1 MDMSENISLLVLCAL
16 IGACL
21 GSFANVAALRTLR
34 GEDWVKQ
41 PSACFACGEK
51 LGFFDNLPI
60 FGYFRHGGVSGCC
73 QAKLP
78 KRYLYV
84 ELAMAGLTVLTF
96 MQLPVGLFFSF
107 MPFVVLMLVIFL
119 TDMEAF
125 IIPDWSSLG
134 GLALGLLLAL
144 FGAPGLPDIQTAL
157 TGAVAGFAL
166 IYGINAAYKLWR
178 GHDGLGF
185 GDVKM
190 MAMLG
195 AWLGPLALLPI
206 LFTASICGAVLGI
219 SAILL
224 AKATAKGNAPVQL
237 PFGCFLA
244 PAALL
249 WLFFA
254 PQLLRGLQ

>member
-1 MDMSENISLLVLCAL
+1 MDMDHNFSLIALMGVL
-16 IGACL
+16 GACL

-41 PSACFACGEK
+41 PSSCFACGRP
-51 LGFFDNLPI
+51 LGAFDNLPI
-60 FGYFRHGGVSGCC
+60 LGYFRYGGVSGCC
-73 QAKLP
+73 QKPLP

-84 ELAMAGLTVLTF
+84 ELAMAALTVLAF
-96 MQLPVGLFFSF
+96 LQLPLLMFLSF
-107 MPFVVLMLVIFL
+107 MPFVVLMSVIFL

-125 IIPDWSSLG
+125 IIPDWTSLG
-134 GLALGLLLAL
+134 GLALGLVLAL
-144 FGAPGLPDIQTAL
+144 LGAPGLPDIVPAL
-157 TGAVAGFAL
+157 TGAGAGFAL
-166 IYGINAAYKLWR
+166 IYGINAVYKLWR

-195 AWLGPLALLPI
+195 AWLGPLSLLPI

-219 SAILL
+219 SAILW
-224 AKATAKGNAPVQL
+224 AKLVAKTDAPVQL

-254 PQLLRGLQ
+254 PHLLRGL

>member
-1 MDMSENISLLVLCAL
+1 MDMNENTGILILVAT

-21 GSFANVAALRTLR
+21 GSFANVAALRTLS
-34 GEDWVKQ
+34 GQDWVSQ
-41 PSACFACGEK
+41 PSACFACGQK
-51 LGFFDNLPI
+51 LGFFANLPI
-60 FGYFRHGGVSGCC
+60 IGYFRHGGRAACC
-73 QAKLP
+73 DAVLP

-84 ELAMAGLTVLTF
+84 ELAMAGLMVLAFVQLPLFIFLTF
-96 MQLPVGLFFSF
+96 LPFIL
-107 MPFVVLMLVIFL
+107 LMLVIFL
-119 TDMEAF
+119 TDMDDF
-125 IIPDWSSLG
+125 IIPDWTSLG

-144 FGAPGLPDIQTAL
+144 AGAPGLPDIVDAAI
-157 TGAVAGFAL
+157 GAGAGFAL

-185 GDVKM
+185 GDVKL

-206 LFTASICGAVLGI
+206 LFTASICGAFLGI
-219 SAILL
+219 SAILWV
-224 AKATAKGNAPVQL
+224 KARGKGDAPVQL

-254 PQLLRGLQ
+254 PQLLIAS